1 MKNSEIAKSRYF
13 KKKIYPLGYPNIQKL
28 RLYPVSIFN
37 EKYNYFL
44 RYLVFFRTKK
54 DPKLKDQKVRDQ
66 VSTTF
71 SEAPQWDLTF
81 GERISC
87 VALVILA
94 LFQLYCCF
102 FRIRTHFFDF
112 GNVFGCHALSEKK
125 KLDILKV
132 HFFLNILKEKFFLN
146 LREQKSSPDPKNYRS
161 SDQ

>member
-1 MKNSEIAKSRYF
+1 MVSTSHLTLFEKLKFLRPQNVLKVCTFGPTLGPIYPMKNSEIAKSKYF
-13 KKKIYPLGYPNIQKL
+13 KKKIYPSGYPNIQKF

-44 RYLVFFRTKK
+44 QYLVFFRTKK

-81 GERISC
+81 GERISR

-94 LFQLYCCF
+94 LFQLYCRF

-112 GNVFGCHALSEKK
+112 GAVFGCHALSEKK
-125 KLDILKV
+125 
-132 HFFLNILKEKFFLN
+132 NN
-146 LREQKSSPDPKNYRS
+146 
-161 SDQ
+161 